1 MKTQGGRGISILTL
15 GLAAFAV
22 AEGVHAAPEKL
33 GGFSEV
39 VLGPTPETVM
49 AIVSPDGRHAA
60 YAAPSG
66 AKRRL
71 FVDGRPGPEFDGEL
85 VEYLA
90 GGPSSVVFSA
100 DGERVACTVRKGDES
115 WVIVDGK
122 PGRHYRKVGAVVF
135 SPDSQHV
142 AYPATTGP

>member
-1 MKTQGGRGISILTL
+1 MTL

-66 AKRRL
+66 AKN
-71 FVDGRPGPEFDGEL
+71 
-85 VEYLA
+85 A
-90 GGPSSVVFSA
+90 ASSTCAAARS
-100 DGERVACTVRKGDES
+100 
-115 WVIVDGK
+115 
-122 PGRHYRKVGAVVF
+122 AVVLMESKRAF
-135 SPDSQHV
+135 TS
-142 AYPATTGP
+142 AR